1 MKLVLLNLEESAL
14 FTVATD
20 SAGEFGLARHDIVL
34 SDEATRAQDR
44 QFVTSRQVLDL
55 RQFTRQ
61 NVLFLPV
68 VLVPKYF

>member
-20 SAGEFGLARHDIVL
+20 SAGEFGLTRHDIVL
-34 SDEATRAQDR
+34 TDEATRTQDR
-44 QFVTSRQVLDL
+44 QFVTPGQVLDL

-61 NVLFLPV
+61 NVLFLPA
-68 VLVPKYF
+68 VLEPKYF